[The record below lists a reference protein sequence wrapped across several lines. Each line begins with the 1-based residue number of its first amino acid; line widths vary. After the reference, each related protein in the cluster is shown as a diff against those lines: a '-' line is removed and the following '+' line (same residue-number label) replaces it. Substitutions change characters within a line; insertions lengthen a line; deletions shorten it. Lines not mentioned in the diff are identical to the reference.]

1 MNGTLRPLAL
11 LVALG
16 TGLPG
21 AGHAQDSVG
30 GGAPRAWIGIL
41 TQTASPSQHGNPGNP
56 VALLVT
62 NVFVNGPAY
71 RGGVLPGDVVVAVN
85 GSPLAAYDTWLN
97 LMAGLEP
104 GEPMQ
109 VGLLRQGNE
118 MEVTIIADRRP
129 VMFGSRF
136 DLARLDTIQARVSKT
151 FDSIMQMF
159 GEQPG
164 DSAML
169 EFTSTGDRLLQW
181 EARVQ
186 VSWQQT
192 AAHDAAEPEVALQRT
207 TDRAESAESVE
218 ARRANLGLARE
229 EAELRA
235 LADQG
240 TDPPAAG
247 GGGELRL
254 SVETLSASGAPS
266 LTPFL
271 LERPVVLGG
280 AQVLP
285 LTSELGRAFGV
296 EAGVL
301 VTDVLHQSAAARAGF
316 LAGDVIVA
324 VAGGTVASLAELRG
338 ALAMTELPT
347 VITVVRRGGV
357 VELTYPARQA
367 IRGPIGT
374 D

>member
-1 MNGTLRPLAL
+1 MNGTMRPLAL

-16 TGLPG
+16 MGLPG
-21 AGHAQDSVG
+21 PGHAQDSSG
-30 GGAPRAWIGIL
+30 GEPPRAWIGIL
-41 TQTASPSQHGNPGNP
+41 TQTAAFPQEGDP
-56 VALLVT
+56 VAVLVT
-62 NVFVNGPAY
+62 DVVVNGPAY

-85 GSPLAAYDTWLN
+85 GAPLAVYDTWLN
-97 LMAGLEP
+97 VVAGLEP
-104 GEPMQ
+104 GQPMH
-109 VGLLRQGNE
+109 VGLLRRGEE

-129 VMFGSRF
+129 VMLGSQF

-151 FDSIMQMF
+151 FDSIMQTF
-159 GEQPG
+159 GAQPS
-164 DSAML
+164 DSVVL
-169 EFTSTGDRLLQW
+169 DFTSTGDRLLRW

-186 VSWQQT
+186 VSWRQT
-192 AAHDAAEPEVALQRT
+192 AAREAEEPEAAPRRT
-207 TDRAESAESVE
+207 ADSAESVE
-218 ARRANLGLARE
+218 ERRANLGLARE

-240 TDPPAAG
+240 TEPLDAG

-254 SVETLSASGAPS
+254 SVETLSASSAPS
-266 LTPFL
+266 LTPFI

-301 VTDVLHQSAAARAGF
+301 VTDVLRQSAAARADF
-316 LAGDVIVA
+316 RPGDVIVA
-324 VAGGTVASLAELRG
+324 VAGGAVASLVQLRA

-347 VITVVRRGGV
+347 VVTVIRRGGV
-357 VELTYPARQA
+357 VELTYPARQTG
-367 IRGPIGT
+367 RGPIGL